1 VGRHGYHL
9 GGLYRYWLPD
19 ALDAQGVIVLNALVS
34 LNLFDAANSIGG
46 RGQVNPFSIAA
57 REAREAQANTGL
69 LGVRPLCGGLDDT
82 RPNGAACGYA
92 GLVG

>member
-1 VGRHGYHL
+1 MM
-9 GGLYRYWLPD
+9 
-19 ALDAQGVIVLNALVS
+19 NALVS
-34 LNLFDAANSIGG
+34 LNLFDAAHSVSG
-46 RGQVNPFSIAA
+46 RGQANFVNCAA
-57 REAREAQANTGL
+57 REAREAQADTGL